1 MGGLGVLLAY
11 QALRRWLGSGRFL
24 GWFGFLAWRQ
34 DGVQGGAFHARHELD
49 DAGVTHVLDQ
59 AIDDGVTQLTVRHL
73 ATLEAQGGL
82 YFVAFAE
89 EADCLVFLGLVIMLI
104 HSHGEFHFLDHDD
117 FLLLARGSIAL
128 VLLVKEL
135 AVILY
140 AADGWL
146 GGGRNFYQ
154 VEATLAGYFK
164 SFEGRQN
171 SELFTVFVDD
181 ADFTRANSVVN
192 ANKRLGRTLI
202 DGFLRKRETQGPSN
216 KA

>member
-1 MGGLGVLLAY
+1 LGGLGVLLAY
-11 QALRRWLGSGRFL
+11 QAWSRWLGGGWLL
-24 GWFGFLAWRQ
+24 GWLGFLAWGQ
-34 DGVQGGAFHARHELD
+34 DGVQRGAFHAGHELD
-49 DAGVTHVLDQ
+49 DAGITHVLNE
-59 AIDDGVTQLTVRHL
+59 AVDDGVAQLAVGHL
-73 ATLEAQGGL
+73 PAFEAQRGL
-82 YFVAFAE
+82 YLVAFAQE
-89 EADCLVFLGLVIMLI
+89 TNCLVLLGLVIMLI
-104 HSHGEFHFLDHDD
+104 HGHGEFHFLDHDD
-117 FLLLARGSIAL
+117 FLLLARCAIAL
-128 VLLVKEL
+128 VLFVKEL
-135 AVILY
+135 AVILN

-146 GGGRNFYQ
+146 GCGRNFYQ

-192 ANKRLGRTLI
+192 ADKRLGRTLI

>member
-1 MGGLGVLLAY
+1 LLAY
-11 QALRRWLGSGRFL
+11 EAWSRRFGRGWLL
-24 GWFGFLAWRQ
+24 GWFGFLAWSQ
-34 DGVQGGAFHARHELD
+34 DGVQRGAFHARHELD
-49 DAGVTHVLDQ
+49 DAGIAHVLNE
-59 AIDDGVTQLTVRHL
+59 AVDDGVAQLAVGHL
-73 ATLEAQGGL
+73 TALEAQGGL
-82 YFVAFAE
+82 YFVAFTE
-89 EADCLVFLGLVIMLI
+89 EANRLVFLGLVIMLI
-104 HSHGEFHFLDHDD
+104 HGHGEFHFLDHDD
-117 FLLLARGSIAL
+117 FLLLARRAIAL
-128 VLLVKEL
+128 VLLVEEL
-135 AVILY
+135 AVILN

-181 ADFTRANSVVN
+181 ADFTRANSVVD
-192 ANKRLGRTLI
+192 ADKRLGRTLI